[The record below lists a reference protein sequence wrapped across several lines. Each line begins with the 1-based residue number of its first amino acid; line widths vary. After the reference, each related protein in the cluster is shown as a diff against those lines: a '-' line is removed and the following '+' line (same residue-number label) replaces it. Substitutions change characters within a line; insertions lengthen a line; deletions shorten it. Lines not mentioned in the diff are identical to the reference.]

1 MDRSVGVPARTDER
15 TGTPEEAAPEVGDVS
30 TPAGEGSVT
39 RRRAL
44 SASAMLAAATVVV
57 GGGASAGE
65 ALASTT
71 KKSPV
76 KPPAQAKG
84 ITITVNGKKHT
95 SYAAPATPLLYILR
109 DEMHLR
115 GPKFGCGLSECGA
128 CAVLLNGKQIRSCI
142 WPLNKVGTDA
152 VVTLDGLAASYHGEK
167 AAKKGAMH
175 PLQKAWIENQ
185 VPQCGYCQS
194 GMMIQAADLLAK
206 NPHPTTAQ
214 IKTAMNGHI
223 CRCGTY
229 NNIIAGIHA
238 AAKEMRKK

>member
-1 MDRSVGVPARTDER
+1 MGEPAEVP
-15 TGTPEEAAPEVGDVS
+15 TPDAANSGIPPEDG
-30 TPAGEGSVT
+30 PVT
-39 RRRAL
+39 RRGVL
-44 SASAMLAAATVVV
+44 SASALLAAATVVV
-57 GGGASAGE
+57 GGGTNAAE

-71 KKSPV
+71 KTSPT
-76 KPPAQAKG
+76 ASSGKG
-84 ITITVNGKKHT
+84 VTITVNGKKHT
-95 SYAAPATPLLYILR
+95 SQAAPDTPLLYILR
-109 DEMHLR
+109 DELYLR

-142 WPLNKVGTDA
+142 WPLNKVGTDS

-206 NPHPTTAQ
+206 NPNPTTAE

-238 AAKEMRKK
+238 AAKEMQK